1 MSLYLY
7 MRNKY
12 ECEYIFM
19 GQGERCQEEESSAR
33 RATIKHNKEGN
44 VKANTAYLDLHV
56 RVCLCACFIR

>member
-1 MSLYLY
+1 
-7 MRNKY
+7 
-12 ECEYIFM
+12 M